1 MKKMRLLV
9 WAFVIMIIG
18 GTWLVDCSCSKSSK
32 TEDEIDS
39 VVVNLDDMEETDT
52 VCDEFVAYRTES
64 DSAHDELLSEEY
76 QMPPVLPSFSR
87 IKKEFNADSGYL
99 SYSLHVD
106 YPKSYVT
113 NAKAIKQ
120 WLVKIIQKDS
130 CGMGDGISGQ
140 LRLYEL
146 RLPVAVYTGRFVTY
160 TKYSMKYE
168 GGLHGNYSERHV
180 SYDYVHKQE
189 INYDYLFREGSMADV
204 VNILLD
210 EVEKSPRY
218 KDWNPDVKSVVI
230 IKDSKGHPTGEF
242 KLPQPGLLKEGM
254 VFSFQPYSIS
264 CFAAGVFHFTI
275 PYERLAPYLTER
287 AKWCL
292 KLEK

>member
-1 MKKMRLLV
+1 
-9 WAFVIMIIG
+9 
-18 GTWLVDCSCSKSSK
+18 
-32 TEDEIDS
+32 
-39 VVVNLDDMEETDT
+39 
-52 VCDEFVAYRTES
+52 
-64 DSAHDELLSEEY
+64 
-76 QMPPVLPSFSR
+76 
-87 IKKEFNADSGYL
+87 
-99 SYSLHVD
+99 
-106 YPKSYVT
+106 
-113 NAKAIKQ
+113 
-120 WLVKIIQKDS
+120 
-130 CGMGDGISGQ
+130 
-140 LRLYEL
+140 
-146 RLPVAVYTGRFVTY
+146 
-160 TKYSMKYE
+160 
-168 GGLHGNYSERHV
+168 
-180 SYDYVHKQE
+180 
-189 INYDYLFREGSMADV
+189 MADV

-218 KDWNPDVKSVVI
+218 KDWNPDVRSEVI

>member
-1 MKKMRLLV
+1 MNKMRLLV
-9 WAFVIMIIG
+9 WAFAIMIIG
-18 GTWLVDCSCSKSSK
+18 GTWLADCSCSKYSM
-32 TEDEIDS
+32 TEDETDS
-39 VVVNLDDMEETDT
+39 VVVCLDEMKETDT
-52 VCDEFVAYRTES
+52 VCDEFVAYGTES
-64 DSAHDELLSEEY
+64 DSTHEEPLSEEY

-87 IKKEFNADSGYL
+87 IKKVIRADSGYI

-106 YPKSYVT
+106 YPKSSVT

-120 WLVKIIQKDS
+120 WLVKMIQKDS
-130 CGMGDGISGQ
+130 CGMGDGVSDQ

-146 RLPVAVYTGRFVTY
+146 YLPVVMYTSRFVTF

-168 GGLHGNYSERHV
+168 GGLHGNYSERFI
-180 SYDYVHKQE
+180 SYDYVHKRE
-189 INYDYLFREGSMADV
+189 IDYDYLFREGSKAEV
-204 VNILLD
+204 VKILLD

-218 KDWNPDVKSVVI
+218 KDWNPDVKSEVI
-230 IKDSKGHPTGEF
+230 VEDSKGHTTGEF
-242 KLPQPGLLKEGM
+242 KLPQPGLMKEGV

-275 PYERLAPYLTER
+275 PYERLTPFLSER

-292 KLEK
+292 NV

>member
-39 VVVNLDDMEETDT
+39 VVVNLDEMEDTDT

-64 DSAHDELLSEEY
+64 DSVHEELLSEE
-76 QMPPVLPSFSR
+76 R
-87 IKKEFNADSGYL
+87 
-99 SYSLHVD
+99 
-106 YPKSYVT
+106 
-113 NAKAIKQ
+113 
-120 WLVKIIQKDS
+120 
-130 CGMGDGISGQ
+130 
-140 LRLYEL
+140 
-146 RLPVAVYTGRFVTY
+146 
-160 TKYSMKYE
+160 
-168 GGLHGNYSERHV
+168 SE
-180 SYDYVHKQE
+180 
-189 INYDYLFREGSMADV
+189 
-204 VNILLD
+204 
-210 EVEKSPRY
+210 
-218 KDWNPDVKSVVI
+218 VI

-242 KLPQPGLLKEGM
+242 KLPQPGLLKEGV

-264 CFAAGVFHFTI
+264 CFAAGVFHFSI

-292 KLEK
+292 GNYS